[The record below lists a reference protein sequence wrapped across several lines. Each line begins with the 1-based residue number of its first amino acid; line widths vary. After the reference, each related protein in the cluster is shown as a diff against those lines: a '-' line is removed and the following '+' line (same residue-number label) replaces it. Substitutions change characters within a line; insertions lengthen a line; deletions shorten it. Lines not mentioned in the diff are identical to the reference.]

1 MKCLHCG
8 AENQEQAKFC
18 SECGEKLSTLPESLV
33 TANPDDTVVDS
44 RATEKKRSSG
54 LKSLRKVA
62 GGIVALI
69 FIYNLVL
76 FVMSITR
83 VPRDLWQSGV
93 EDDTK
98 QEVVNEL
105 LAAGFP
111 DTVSVQSTTSRNVHD
126 SYIELDFDYRLIAP
140 WNFSNDSVIFSILFQ
155 DFDKWKG
162 AFVYDIHETWQVS
175 IDNTSLGTV
184 ETTTTIVCQPK
195 WSGEHLYT
203 GYVNLELSDGLYAAG
218 EEYAQNTAQSI
229 L

>member
-1 MKCLHCG
+1 MKCLHCD

-18 SECGEKLSTLPESLV
+18 SECGEKLSTLPESPV
-33 TANPDDTVVDS
+33 PANPDDTVVDS

-98 QEVVNEL
+98 RKVVNEL
-105 LAAGFP
+105 LSAEIGRAH
-111 DTVSVQSTTSRNVHD
+111 V
-126 SYIELDFDYRLIAP
+126 
-140 WNFSNDSVIFSILFQ
+140 
-155 DFDKWKG
+155 
-162 AFVYDIHETWQVS
+162 
-175 IDNTSLGTV
+175 
-184 ETTTTIVCQPK
+184 
-195 WSGEHLYT
+195 
-203 GYVNLELSDGLYAAG
+203 
-218 EEYAQNTAQSI
+218 
-229 L
+229 

>member
-1 MKCLHCG
+1 M
-8 AENQEQAKFC
+8 AKSCPPFRNH
-18 SECGEKLSTLPESLV
+18 LS
-33 TANPDDTVVDS
+33 ANPDDTVVDS

-155 DFDKWKG
+155 DFEIG
-162 AFVYDIHETWQVS
+162 RASCRER
-175 IDNTSLGTV
+175 
-184 ETTTTIVCQPK
+184 VC
-195 WSGEHLYT
+195 LY
-203 GYVNLELSDGLYAAG
+203 V
-218 EEYAQNTAQSI
+218 
-229 L
+229 